1 MIIDLVRVAIN
12 RRERIVGAKPSYC
25 FEYIA
30 VETLSGNEGSV
41 LR

>member
-1 MIIDLVRVAIN
+1 MIIDLVRVVVN
-12 RRERIVGAKPSYC
+12 SRDRIGGAKPSYC

>member
-1 MIIDLVRVAIN
+1 MIIDLVRVLVN
-12 RRERIVGAKPSYC
+12 RRDRIGGAKLSYC

-30 VETLSGNEGSV
+30 VEMLGGNEGSV